1 MPDFDEFDLDP
12 DKKKREE
19 EDDLEVMAP
28 YEAPPPPEPPL
39 PVGLI
44 ALAVVMVL
52 GIGTAVY
59 FVFRRPAPPAATPA
73 PAATATVP
81 TTAPSAPP
89 VSLPSLDD
97 SDAFV
102 RDLLKGLSPDPQL
115 AAWLGTTNL
124 VRTFVVSV
132 QNIGEGR
139 SPASFVPF
147 LAPKERFKVV
157 QKGGKTFA
165 DPRSFAAYDGFVDAV
180 ASLDT
185 VGVARAYR
193 TALPLLNAAYAELGY
208 PNTDFGKPL
217 QRAMTVLLETPVP
230 EGDIA
235 VKKGVAFYEY
245 QDPALEKLPRAQKQL
260 VRTGPKN
267 ARRIQEK
274 LRELYRELGFTP
286 EPPPHS

>member
-1 MPDFDEFDLDP
+1 VPDFDEFDLDP

-19 EDDLEVMAP
+19 EEDLEVMAP
-28 YEAPPPPEPPL
+28 YEAPPPEPPL
-39 PVGLI
+39 PIGLI

-59 FVFRRPAPPAATPA
+59 FVFRRPAPPAATPP
-73 PAATATVP
+73 PAATAPAP
-81 TTAPSAPP
+81 TTVPSAPP
-89 VSLPSLDD
+89 VSLPSLEE
-97 SDAFV
+97 SDGFV

-115 AAWLGTTNL
+115 AAWLGTKNL
-124 VRTFVVSV
+124 VRTVAVSV

-157 QKGGKTFA
+157 EKGGKTIA
-165 DPRSFAAYDGFVDAV
+165 DPRSFAAYDGV
-180 ASLDT
+180 ADTVSSLDT
-185 VGVARAYR
+185 AGVARAYQ

-235 VKKGVAFYEY
+235 LKKGVAFYEY
-245 QDPALEKLPRAQKQL
+245 EDPSLEKLSRAQKQL

-267 ARRIQEK
+267 ARRIQAK

-286 EPPPHS
+286 EAPPHS

>member
-1 MPDFDEFDLDP
+1 MEPF
-12 DKKKREE
+12 
-19 EDDLEVMAP
+19 
-28 YEAPPPPEPPL
+28 EAPPPEPPL

-52 GIGTAVY
+52 GIGATIY
-59 FVFRRPAPPAATPA
+59 FVFRRPAPPPATPP
-73 PAATATVP
+73 PAATAPAP
-81 TTAPSAPP
+81 TTAPIAPP
-89 VSLPSLDD
+89 VSLPSLDE
-97 SDAFV
+97 SDVFV

-115 AAWLGTTNL
+115 AAWLGTKNL
-124 VRTFVVSV
+124 VRTFVVCI

-157 QKGGKTFA
+157 QKGGKTIA
-165 DPRSFAAYDGFVDAV
+165 DPRSFAAYDGFADAV
-180 ASLDT
+180 SSLDT
-185 VGVARAYR
+185 AGVARAYQ

-217 QRAMTVLLETPVP
+217 QRAMRVLLETPVA

-235 VKKGVAFYEY
+235 VKKGVAYYEY
-245 QDPALEKLPRAQKQL
+245 EDATLEKLSRAQKQL

-267 ARRIQEK
+267 ARR
-274 LRELYRELGFTP
+274 
-286 EPPPHS
+286 

>member
-1 MPDFDEFDLDP
+1 VPDFDEFDLDP

-28 YEAPPPPEPPL
+28 YDAPPPEQPPL
-39 PVGLI
+39 PIGLI
-44 ALAVVMVL
+44 ALAIVMVL

-59 FVFRRPAPPAATPA
+59 FVFRRPAPAPTPPPAAA
-73 PAATATVP
+73 VTAP
-81 TTAPSAPP
+81 TTTPSAPP

-102 RDLLKGLSPDPQL
+102 RELLKGLSPDPQL
-115 AAWLGTTNL
+115 AAWLGAKNL
-124 VRTFVVSV
+124 VRTFAVAV

-157 QKGGKTFA
+157 EKGGKTVA
-165 DPRSFAAYDGFVDAV
+165 DPRSFAAYDGFADAI

-185 VGVARAYR
+185 AGVARAYK

-235 VKKGVAFYEY
+235 VKKGVAYYEY
-245 QDPALEKLPRAQKQL
+245 EDPSLEKLSRAQKQL
-260 VRTGPKN
+260 VRTGPRN
-267 ARRIQEK
+267 AQRIQAK
-274 LRELYRELGFTP
+274 LRELYRELGFAP